1 MTDEEL
7 AWIQAN
13 ELMFKFINIS
23 FIEAIILVTCLIGL
37 SKLREI
43 FETKK

>member
-23 FIEAIILVTCLIGL
+23 FIEVIILVVCLIGL
-37 SKLREI
+37 AKLREI